1 MIRLFAMD
9 VDGTLTDGGIYLDD
23 QGGEWKRFD
32 VRDGFGIAKL
42 RNAGIT
48 VCIISGRY
56 SPVTQRRALELGIDI
71 VRQDVED
78 KLGFLRDFAEE
89 VGVCSTEVAY
99 IGDDENDVEC
109 IRWAGMGFAPRDAQP
124 AAREAADVVTEA
136 TGGNGAVREA
146 VERILETFPVEEGR

>member
-9 VDGTLTDGGIYLDD
+9 VDGTLTDGAIYLDD

-42 RNAGIT
+42 RNAGVM
-48 VCIISGRY
+48 VCFLSGRY

-78 KLGFLRDFAEE
+78 KLDFLRDFAEE
-89 VGVCSTEVAY
+89 VGVCNMEVAY

-124 AAREAADVVTEA
+124 AARQAADVVTEA

-146 VERILETFPVEEGR
+146 VERILETFPVENGR

>member
-1 MIRLFAMD
+1 M
-9 VDGTLTDGGIYLDD
+9 
-23 QGGEWKRFD
+23 
-32 VRDGFGIAKL
+32 
-42 RNAGIT
+42 
-48 VCIISGRY
+48 
-56 SPVTQRRALELGIDI
+56 

-78 KLGFLRDFAEE
+78 KLGLLRDFAEE
-89 VGVCSTEVAY
+89 VGVCNTEVAY

-124 AAREAADVVTEA
+124 AARQAADVVTEA

>member
-23 QGGEWKRFD
+23 RGGEWKRFD

-56 SPVTQRRALELGIDI
+56 SPVTKRRALELGIDI

-78 KLGFLRDFAEE
+78 KLGLLRDFAEE
-89 VGVCSTEVAY
+89 VGFCNTEVAY

-146 VERILETFPVEEGR
+146 AERILETFPVEEGR

>member
-42 RNAGIT
+42 RNAGVT

-56 SPVTQRRALELGIDI
+56 SPVTKRRALELGIDM

-78 KLGFLRDFAEE
+78 KLGLLRDFAEE
-89 VGVCSTEVAY
+89 VGVCNTEVAY

-124 AAREAADVVTEA
+124 AARQAADVVTEA

-146 VERILETFPVEEGR
+146 VERILETFPAEEGR

>member
-1 MIRLFAMD
+1 MIRFFAMD
-9 VDGTLTDGGIYLDD
+9 VDGTLTDGGIYLDG

-56 SPVTQRRALELGIDI
+56 SPVTQRRALELGIEL
-71 VRQDVED
+71 VRQDIKD
-78 KLGFLRDFAEE
+78 KLGLLQDLAEE
-89 VGVCSTEVAY
+89 VGVCDSEVAY
-99 IGDDENDVEC
+99 IGDDDNDAEC
-109 IRWAGMGFAPRDAQP
+109 IRWAGTGFAPRDAQP
-124 AAREAADVVTEA
+124 AALEAADMVTEA

-146 VERILETFPVEEGR
+146 VERILETLQVEEDR

>member
-42 RNAGIT
+42 RNAGVT

-56 SPVTQRRALELGIDI
+56 SPVTKRRALELGIDM

-78 KLGFLRDFAEE
+78 KLGLLRDFAEE
-89 VGVCSTEVAY
+89 VGVCNTEVAY

-124 AAREAADVVTEA
+124 AARQAADVVTEA

>member
-42 RNAGIT
+42 RNAGVT

-56 SPVTQRRALELGIDI
+56 SPVTKRRALELGIDI

-78 KLGFLRDFAEE
+78 KLGLLRDFAEE
-89 VGVCSTEVAY
+89 VGVCNTEVAY

>member
-1 MIRLFAMD
+1 MD
-9 VDGTLTDGGIYLDD
+9 VDGTLTDGGIHLDD

-42 RNAGIT
+42 RNAGVT

-56 SPVTQRRALELGIDI
+56 SPVTKRRALELGIDM

-78 KLGFLRDFAEE
+78 KLGLLRDFAEE
-89 VGVCSTEVAY
+89 VGVCNTEVAY

-124 AAREAADVVTEA
+124 AARQAADVVTEA

>member
-1 MIRLFAMD
+1 MD

-42 RNAGIT
+42 RNAGVT

-56 SPVTQRRALELGIDI
+56 SPVTKRRALELGIDM

-78 KLGFLRDFAEE
+78 KLGLLRDFAEE
-89 VGVCSTEVAY
+89 VGVCNTEVAY

-124 AAREAADVVTEA
+124 AARQAADVVTEA